1 MDLSERRSGN
11 PARHPW
17 ELARRDFFFA
27 LLRRFDLADAREI
40 LDVGSGD
47 AWFAR
52 SLAQELGEAVHVT
65 AWDAYYSADDLAQA
79 ADSVTLTSVQ
89 PAARCDGVMML
100 DVIEHVPD
108 DLDFVSS
115 IVERN
120 VADEGWVLVSVPA
133 YQLLYTSHDR
143 QLRHYRRYSP
153 RRCRN
158 LLRASGLDLVA
169 EGGVFHSL
177 LLVRFAQAVAAG
189 ARHRGGDRRMG
200 ARCARHGR
208 GERRVAGGGRPVAA
222 AQSSAH
228 RRGAR
233 TELLGAVSQGG
244 PGWLRTPR
252 APPPRS

>member
-143 QLRHYRRYSP
+143 QLRHDRRYSP

-177 LLVRFAQAVAAG
+177 LLVRFAQAVA
-189 ARHRGGDRRMG
+189 
-200 ARCARHGR
+200 
-208 GERRVAGGGRPVAA
+208 ERLRPVRATGAGIGGWEHGALVTDVVSAA
-222 AQSSAH
+222 LRAEVGLS
-228 RRGAR
+228 
-233 TELLGAVSQGG
+233 LLLSRQRIGVVPGLSYWALCRKAAPGG
-244 PGWLRTPR
+244 
-252 APPPRS
+252 